1 MPRVLL
7 LEPNYKNKYP
17 PMGLMKLAT
26 YFRNLG
32 HDVRFFKGDLR
43 DLAVELLFE
52 EYWEQVRD
60 FELGEYTGLMRE
72 HIKTGKLAPYNDI
85 PEFPLKEELRAVR
98 MRYAK
103 KDFPKYDIVGVTT
116 LFTFYWKETVETI
129 NDAKHFVLPN
139 GRLHI
144 GGIASSILPDRMFRD
159 IGVQNYR
166 RFPSETE
173 SRELI
178 GNVEIASGAAE
189 AHLYIGLMDKPD
201 GIYAGDPTI
210 IDELPLDYSILDEI
224 DYTYPAHN
232 AYFGYMT
239 RGCVNR
245 CSFCAVPRLEPK
257 YRSYISI
264 ADQVSITTERFGA
277 QRDLLLLDNNVFAS
291 KCFNQIIDD
300 IKAMGFAKGA
310 TYNPPNEYA
319 IAVNNIRDGFNVRTY
334 IKKVVR
340 IYDSIIG
347 KLSESEQGVFYNSRE
362 SVGLLYADTATAES
376 VLTFDE
382 VFAPMYNKLVYSKI
396 NTAKGRVRFI
406 DFNQGVDARLMTEDK
421 MKKLAEVNIRPLRI
435 AFDHWGVDPQK
446 PNSPPMREIYKEA
459 VERAA
464 KYGIR
469 DLSNYLLYNS
479 DEDTPDE
486 LYHRLKMNINLC
498 EKLGV
503 SIYSFP
509 MKYHPIDD
517 PNYFDNRNFI
527 GKAWNR
533 KYIRAI
539 QAVLNS
545 THGKIGRGKSFFEA
559 AFGKN
564 LTQFHEILIMPEA
577 FIIERYKYDRE
588 AYERY
593 LANGGKKNSKLTDD
607 ILEKH
612 GDMTSRWRRAYN
624 ALTAGQKKVV
634 NPIIES
640 NIFSDDVL
648 CHLEAA
654 VRDVLQFYRIKRYEE
669 IPEAIIND

>member
-26 YFRNLG
+26 YFRNIG
-32 HDVRFFKGDLR
+32 YDVRFFKGDLR

-52 EYWEQVRD
+52 EYWEEIRD
-60 FELGEYTGLMRE
+60 IELGEYTGLMRE

-85 PEFPLKEELRAVR
+85 PDFSRKQELRDVR
-98 MRYAK
+98 TRYRN
-103 KDFPKYDIVGVTT
+103 KDFPKFDIVGITT
-116 LFTFYWKETVETI
+116 LFTFYWKDTIDTI
-129 NDAKHFVLPN
+129 NAAKHFTLPD

-144 GGIASSILPDRMFRD
+144 GGIASSILSDRMFQD

-166 RFPSETE
+166 KFPSVDDV
-173 SRELI
+173 RELI
-178 GNVEIASGAAE
+178 GDVYVPAGRIE
-189 AHLYIGLMDKPD
+189 AHLYIGLLDKPD
-201 GIYAGDPTI
+201 GIFAGDPTV
-210 IDELPLDYSILDEI
+210 IDELPLDYSLLEEI

-264 ADQVSITTERFGA
+264 REQVAQTVARFGA

-291 KCFNQIIDD
+291 NCFNQIIDD
-300 IKAMGFAKGA
+300 IKALGFEKGA
-310 TYNPPNEYA
+310 TYNPPNEYSVA
-319 IAVNNIRDGFNVRTY
+319 INNIRDGYNVRAY
-334 IKKVVR
+334 IKKV
-340 IYDSIIG
+340 IKLYDNIVS
-347 KLSESEQGVFYNSRE
+347 KLSETDQGAFYNSRE
-362 SVGLLYADTATAES
+362 ELGLLYADTATTET
-376 VLTFDE
+376 VLLFDE
-382 VFAPMYNKLVYSKI
+382 TFAPLYNKLVYSKI
-396 NTAKGRVRFI
+396 NTAKGRVRYI
-406 DFNQGVDARLMTEDK
+406 DFNQGVDARLMSEDK

-446 PNSPPMREIYKEA
+446 PYSRPMREIYQEA

-464 KYGIR
+464 RYGIR

-479 DEDTPDE
+479 NDDTPDD
-486 LYHRLKMNINLC
+486 LYCRLKMNIKLC
-498 EKLGV
+498 EDLDV

-517 PNYFDNRNFI
+517 PDYFNNRNFV
-527 GKAWNR
+527 GQAWNR
-533 KYIRAI
+533 KYIRAV

-564 LTQFHEILIMPEA
+564 LDQFHEILLMPEA

-588 AYERY
+588 AYEEY
-593 LANGGKKNSKLTDD
+593 LNGGGTRKISEEDVRRYGGMTGAWRRKYVELNDHQKQRAKLIIFANDFTDEAIGNVDDD
-607 ILEKH
+607 IREML
-612 GDMTSRWRRAYN
+612 MY
-624 ALTAGQKKVV
+624 
-634 NPIIES
+634 
-640 NIFSDDVL
+640 
-648 CHLEAA
+648 
-654 VRDVLQFYRIKRYEE
+654 YRIKRYDE
-669 IPEAIIND
+669 IPDMLADD